1 MKNFLSMKQRESF
14 VGCVVAVIVI
24 VITCIIY
31 IGEFNHASIEFKG
44 NDLRQTQSGLLKYT
58 LLEGLQGK
66 DKLVP
71 GCMVNVNP
79 VQPEFSG
86 KINKAFNLTFS
97 NPKKYKGPIVEG
109 WGPNVSRNVEP
120 YLRPLENTVLLEPR
134 DLGFDPNWCRSTKL
148 LIFQHSRPD
157 SFTTR
162 LDNRRTWMNYLQ
174 EQKHIKAFFV
184 VGRVSGDKADQI
196 QAMIQ
201 EEHETY
207 GDILQVDYFEHA
219 NNNTLKTLHTFKYIL
234 NIDWNGLY
242 PDFVMKTDDDIYLHL
257 PLLDEL
263 IFGDPDLIKKAGGI
277 LPMMGFLFIG
287 SPVLEIPVSILEL
300 VAAPVQDLACNILT
314 YKRKM
319 VLDTL
324 L

>member
-1 MKNFLSMKQRESF
+1 MKSILSINQRESF
-14 VGCVVAVIVI
+14 FGFVFVVFVIIITCVV
-24 VITCIIY
+24 Y
-31 IGEFNHASIEFKG
+31 LEEFVDTTIEFKV
-44 NDLRQTQSGLLKYT
+44 NHTRPTQSEPLKLT
-58 LLEGLQGK
+58 LLEGHLGN
-66 DKLVP
+66 DKHDTVCLVN
-71 GCMVNVNP
+71 MNP
-79 VQPEFSG
+79 VQAQYSG
-86 KINKAFNLTFS
+86 KINKAVKITFS
-97 NPKKYKGPIVEG
+97 DPKKYKGPIVEG

-162 LDNRRTWMNYLQ
+162 LDNRRTWMNYLR

-196 QAMIQ
+196 QTMIQ

-234 NIDWNGLY
+234 NIDWNGQF
-242 PDFVMKTDDDIYLHL
+242 PDFVMKTDDDIYINL

-263 IFGDPDLIKKAGGI
+263 IFSDPDLIKKAGGI

-287 SPVLEIPVSILEL
+287 SPVLEIPVSILKL
-300 VAAPVQDLACNILT
+300 VAAPVQDLASNILT
-314 YKRKM
+314 YKRK
-319 VLDTL
+319 
-324 L
+324 